1 MTTSAARLRRGARD
15 DLQQVARDR
24 LLRTAPFTLEQRAEG
39 EETGDGLTL
48 EGHAAVFNRLTL
60 IDSWEGRFKEQ
71 CVPGCFKKTFRE
83 RTPVL
88 QFDHGRHPMV
98 GSIPIGMAERVEEDD
113 VGAFVRARLHDN
125 WIVQPVRDAIASG
138 SINGMSFRFTVV
150 RDEWVGPDGKKITDE
165 EELLRLLW
173 GTWDAPDDELL
184 TRSLKE
190 VKVPELG
197 PVVFP
202 AYEDTDVGVR
212 SGRTV
217 IDLAELRENP
227 AERRRMA
234 RLLFMAEGSTPED
247 ESSST
252 EDVPGSAPAR
262 SGHPDPDDDAPPAVG
277 HPSDTSTTSSERD
290 SAAEILGRMQVT
302 LARVRKD

>member
-1 MTTSAARLRRGARD
+1 MTATAAKLRRGSRE

-24 LLRTAPFTLEQRAEG
+24 LLRTTPFTLEERAEG
-39 EETGDGLTL
+39 DAETGDGLTL

-60 IDSWEGRFKEQ
+60 IDSWEGRFHEQ
-71 CVPGCFKKTFRE
+71 CLAGCFKKTFRE

-98 GSIPIGMAERVEEDD
+98 GSIPIGMPERVEEDE

-125 WIVQPVRDAIASG
+125 WLVQPVRDAIASK

-150 RDEWVGPDGKKITDE
+150 RDEWFDPDGKKITDDD
-165 EELLRLLW
+165 ELLRLLW
-173 GTWDAPDDELL
+173 GTWDAPDEELL

-217 IDLAELRENP
+217 IDLAQLRTDP
-227 AERRRMA
+227 AERRRIS

-247 ESSST
+247 DQPST
-252 EDVPGSAPAR
+252 QTSASAPAR
-262 SGHPDPDDDAPPAVG
+262 TGHPDPDDDAPPAAG
-277 HPSDTSTTSSERD
+277 HPSPSPNPSERD
-290 SAAEILGRMQVT
+290 HAAEILGRMQVT